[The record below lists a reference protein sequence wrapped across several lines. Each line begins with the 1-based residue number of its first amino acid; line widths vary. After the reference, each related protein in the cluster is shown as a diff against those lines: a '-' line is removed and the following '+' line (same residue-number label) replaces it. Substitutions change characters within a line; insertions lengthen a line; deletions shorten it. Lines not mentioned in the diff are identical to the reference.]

1 MNPQLN
7 KRLHF
12 LINDLEMDQTAK
24 SERVAYWTNG
34 RTMSSK
40 EMTDGQAE
48 SMIGDLTSIH
58 RERTKKLRAKCV
70 KCLND
75 LGYTNGL
82 GNMDWSRINSYIEN
96 IGTRNPK
103 RQALNHM
110 SCKTLRAVAV
120 QLNQRLKAENK
131 SNA

>member
-12 LINDLEMDQTAK
+12 LINDLEMDQQAK

-48 SMIGDLTSIH
+48 SMIGDLSSIH
-58 RERTKKLRAKCV
+58 RERIKKLRAKCV
-70 KCLND
+70 KCLAD
-75 LGYTNGL
+75 LGYKNAGL
-82 GNMDWSRINSYIEN
+82 MDWSRINAYIKG

-103 RQALNHM
+103 RQALNEM
-110 SCKTLRAVAV
+110 NCKTLRAVAV
-120 QLNQRLKAENK
+120 QLAQRLKAENK
-131 SNA
+131 SHA

>member
-12 LINDLEMDQTAK
+12 LINDLEMDQVAK

-48 SMIGDLTSIH
+48 SMIGDLSSIH
-58 RERTKKLRAKCV
+58 RERVKKLRAKCV
-70 KCLND
+70 KCLAD
-75 LGYTNGL
+75 LGYKNGL
-82 GNMDWSRINSYIEN
+82 GNMDWPRINNYIEN

-103 RQALNHM
+103 RQSLNQM

-120 QLNQRLKAENK
+120 QLAQRLKVENQTH
-131 SNA
+131 A